1 MILIKNTEN
10 TDGSNTM
17 TITLNG
23 NAEEVVQEYIALT
36 LKLHEEYPM
45 VLDCAQWYLWYL
57 DDILE
62 LRKEVLKNDKTDK
75 HND

>member
-1 MILIKNTEN
+1 MILIQKNN
-10 TDGSNTM
+10 DGSNTM

-23 NAEEVVQEYIALT
+23 NAEEVAQEYAALT
-36 LKLHEEYPM
+36 LKLNDMYPI
-45 VLDCAQWYLWYL
+45 VLDRAQWYL

-62 LRKEVLKNDKTDK
+62 LRKEVIKNDETDK

>member
-1 MILIKNTEN
+1 MILIQKNN
-10 TDGSNTM
+10 DRSNTM

-23 NAEEVVQEYIALT
+23 NAEEVAQEYVALT
-36 LKLHEEYPM
+36 LKLHDEFPI
-45 VLDCAQWYLWYL
+45 VLDRAQWYL

-62 LRKEVLKNDKTDK
+62 LRKEVMNNDKTDK